1 MNAWAPRMEKK
12 YPRRA
17 FISND
22 EDANSVARSQLRKR
36 FELGGDTTS
45 TTQPNVVRNLD
56 VIPRLD
62 VVPRGDRS
70 DRKTT
75 RPRAEES
82 RREVVTS
89 ENGAGP
95 NERPT
100 IPTPRPRISLGA
112 VPRRLVD
119 ERAMLTL
126 PLDHRAAFVLMSID
140 GKTAIRS
147 LIDVTGMAPD
157 EVLVLIERLVELK
170 AIALL

>member
-1 MNAWAPRMEKK
+1 MNAWAPCMEKK

-56 VIPRLD
+56 VVPRID
-62 VVPRGDRS
+62 SRGDRS

-75 RPRAEES
+75 RPKAEDS
-82 RREVVTS
+82 RRDVVTS

-119 ERAMLTL
+119 ERAMMTL

-157 EVLVLIERLVELK
+157 EVLVLVERLVELK